1 MMRFGARSLMSAFA
15 VLIWT
20 GADALAADGIFPD
33 KNLETAVRKLVFAKK
48 NNTEPLTKADVEK
61 ISTISARGKKIAN
74 LSGLEHCEA
83 LASLDLA
90 NNAVADLSALK
101 GLTNLQSVT
110 LSKNQIKDIGPL
122 AGLTKLQY
130 LELSENQVAD
140 VAPLGKLTNLR
151 SLYLS
156 KNQISDIGSL
166 GELSRLWSLYLEGN
180 KVSDLGV
187 LAKIKKLS
195 SLDLKDNGIADI
207 KPLSGLT
214 ELRYLFLDGN
224 KVSDISTL
232 VAMAKADAA
241 KEKRFA
247 PFWRVYLDGNPLSE
261 TAKSTQLAELKSY
274 GSRVTFKGAPAA
286 TAVAQAPASPSGAPG
301 PYHDNFKPLVGDW
314 SVTVQYWA
322 TSGATPIQSEA
333 VATKKLILGGRFLEE
348 SFRGESNGETFTV
361 LAMLGYDGAKNKYSG
376 NWVDTRSTGF
386 HLSTG
391 SCDESGKTIT
401 MMETLTDAKGGKIG
415 HNRTVIRVINDS
427 KHVVE
432 MHLAGADGKEYKSL
446 EIAYTR
452 TR

>member
-1 MMRFGARSLMSAFA
+1 M
-15 VLIWT
+15 
-20 GADALAADGIFPD
+20 GADALAEDSIFPD
-33 KNLETAVRKLVFAKK
+33 KNLEAAVRKLVFAKK
-48 NNTEPLTKADVEK
+48 ANAEPLTKADVEK
-61 ISTISARGKKIAN
+61 ISTISARGQKIAN

-90 NNAVADLSALK
+90 DNAVTDLLAMK

-110 LSKNQIKDIGPL
+110 LSKNQIKDVVPL

-130 LELSENQVAD
+130 LELSENQIAD
-140 VAPLGKLTNLR
+140 VAPLAKLTNLR

-166 GELSRLWSLYLEGN
+166 GELIHLWSLYLEGN
-180 KVSDLGV
+180 KVSDIGV

-195 SLDLKDNGIADI
+195 SLDLKGNGIADI
-207 KPLSGLT
+207 TPLSGLT

-224 KVSDISTL
+224 QVSDIGPL

-241 KEKRFA
+241 TEKRFA
-247 PFWRVYLDGNPLSE
+247 PFWRVYLDDNPLSD
-261 TAKSTQLAELKSY
+261 TAKTAQLAELKSY
-274 GSRVTFKGAPAA
+274 GSRVTFGKGEPEA
-286 TAVAQAPASPSGAPG
+286 TAVAQVPASQADAPG
-301 PYHDNFKPLVGDW
+301 PYHDHFKPLVGDW
-314 SVTVQYWA
+314 SVAVQWWA
-322 TSGATPIQSEA
+322 GPGATPIQTEGL
-333 VATKKLILGGRFLEE
+333 ATKKLILGGRFLEE

-361 LAMLGYDGAKNKYSG
+361 LVLLGYDGAKQQYSG

-391 SCDESGKTIT
+391 TCDESGKTIT
-401 MMETLTDAKGGKIG
+401 MTETLTDAKGNKTG
-415 HNRTVIRVINDS
+415 HSRSVIQVINDS